1 MYDTDNLLFYSVK
14 FRSLVGTKHMAPVED
29 WSAVPKS
36 PAMAAPPPLPLPL
49 PFILLILLL
58 AVSSCASAAAAG
70 APVVGEDYVRPPP
83 ARCHRKALL
92 SLFPWSKKESSASDP
107 QQVKSRASSLS
118 I

>member
-1 MYDTDNLLFYSVK
+1 
-14 FRSLVGTKHMAPVED
+14 
-29 WSAVPKS
+29 
-36 PAMAAPPPLPLPL
+36 MAAPPPLPLPL
-49 PFILLILLL
+49 ILLILLL

-70 APVVGEDYVRPPP
+70 APVVGEDYIRPPP

-92 SLFPWSKKESSASDP
+92 SLFPWSKKKESSASDP